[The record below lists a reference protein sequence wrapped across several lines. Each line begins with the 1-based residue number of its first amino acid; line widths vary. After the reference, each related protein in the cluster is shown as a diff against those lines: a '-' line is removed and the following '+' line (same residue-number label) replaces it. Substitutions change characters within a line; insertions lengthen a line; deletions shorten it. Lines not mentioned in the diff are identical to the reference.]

1 MINQAKIDE
10 TFIELGKLDSQV
22 KNLTGKIIEFSDQK
36 SDPSPESNP
45 TEINTIVSSA
55 KKIFEK
61 YEKYLEDLDQVRS
74 NLSNRSSSLSDSI
87 SSEQNH
93 EISEK
98 FSVAKENFE
107 NTKKSYR
114 KHLSTAVKILQ
125 DRSRHELFE
134 VSGQDGLRNRKNQ
147 TQAQKGSGSGSQLK
161 ETQNVNAT
169 LANLNTTMEAA
180 VLGSADT
187 LKNLTLQNETMKK
200 TKNEAENQNNY
211 IEDGIR
217 LLNKYKQRE
226 RTDKILIYLGLITFF
241 MTCAYILLK
250 RLFGFFL

>member
-1 MINQAKIDE
+1 M
-10 TFIELGKLDSQV
+10 

-61 YEKYLEDLDQVRS
+61 YEKYLEDLDQVRN

-134 VSGQDGLRNRKNQ
+134 GPGQAGPGQDGLRNRKNKN
-147 TQAQKGSGSGSQLK
+147 QAQKGSGSGSQLK